1 MTAND
6 NDAGV
11 APWLE
16 PVAAEEARQAS
27 GGRRPAR
34 KLFVLL
40 ALAAPVLLGLL
51 AWSLYR
57 GEGPAGEP
65 VLVRAEPGPVKVR
78 PADVGG
84 MAVPDRD
91 KLVFSRVS
99 GEQIGEAESLRP
111 LPEEPLPRPEV
122 PALEPV
128 LAEAGGGVVGAAETA
143 AGAPTRHLEGELPA
157 DRWAIQV
164 AAFRNYR
171 DARGWMA
178 QTITGHDE
186 VFDGLTTQIVEGK
199 FDLVTYHRVRFG
211 PFASREAAQAKCRE
225 VEAVELNCILV
236 PPS

>member
-6 NDAGV
+6 NEAGT

-16 PVAAEEARQAS
+16 PVAPEEARRP
-27 GGRRPAR
+27 GGARRPAR
-34 KLFVLL
+34 LLFALL
-40 ALAAPVLLGLL
+40 SAIAPILLGLL

-57 GEGPAGEP
+57 GEGPEGEP
-65 VLVRAEPGPVKVR
+65 VTVRAEPGPVKIK
-78 PADVGG
+78 PEDAGG
-84 MAVPDRD
+84 MDVPHRD

-99 GEQIGEAESLRP
+99 GEGAEQAENPRP
-111 LPEEPLPRPEV
+111 LPEEPLPRPQV
-122 PALEPV
+122 PALEPA
-128 LAEAGGGVVGAAETA
+128 LADAGGIVGAAEAVA
-143 AGAPTRHLEGELPA
+143 ADPTRHLEGELPA

-178 QTITGHDE
+178 QAVTEHDE
-186 VFDGLTTQIVEGK
+186 VFDGLMTQIVEGQ

-211 PFASREAAQAKCRE
+211 PFESREAARAKCRE
-225 VEAVELNCILV
+225 VEAVELNCIVV